1 MIIIHVFLLLFLLLF
16 LLMKPLKY
24 LIVVLAVMTAASALA
39 GIRTDVQ
46 MRSAASRVLNSKRP
60 LVQVAYYPGM
70 ALYRQAGGGFAI
82 VSNDDSKPA
91 ILAYSPSS
99 NLNLSDDNPGF
110 NWWLNATRKV
120 MLMQQPRRETTKPDP
135 NRFPTSVQPLLTTTW
150 GQREPFKFMCPFD
163 AYVSDLSLYG
173 TYTPDMGHYSVGCGP
188 LAMAQYLYYYK
199 FPKHGTGEASVTV
212 KYDQG
217 DVTLHVDFEQATY
230 DWNNMINDYQGE
242 YTREQGEAV
251 AQLCYHCGVA
261 AQTTWN
267 ALGGGTT
274 DARII
279 EAFTKHFNYNDTAH
293 YIPRSRYDEPT
304 WMEMIYGMLSS
315 GNPILYSAKDINI
328 AEGIIAGHNFVLD
341 GYDENGLV
349 HVNWG
354 WYGVENGYFDIALLN
369 VLQYTYDD
377 WQAMYVGLYPNREN
391 HPGDVNDDG
400 KVTID
405 DVTTLIDLLLTG
417 NTAGNNNADVN
428 ADGQVTIED
437 ATTLIDHLLTGDW

>member
-1 MIIIHVFLLLFLLLF
+1 
-16 LLMKPLKY
+16 MKTLNS
-24 LIVVLAVMTAASALA
+24 LVVVLAVMTTASALA
-39 GIRTDVQ
+39 GIRTDAQ
-46 MRSAASRVLNSKRP
+46 MRSAASLVLKSKRS
-60 LVQVAYYPGM
+60 LEQVAYYPGM

-82 VSNDDSKPA
+82 VSSDASKPA
-91 ILAYSPSS
+91 ILAYSTSGT
-99 NLNLSDDNPGF
+99 LSMSDGNPGF

-120 MLMQQPRRETTKPDP
+120 MLQNQPRRATTSPDP
-135 NRFPTSVQPLLTTTW
+135 NRFPASVQPLLTTTW
-150 GQREPFKFMCPFD
+150 RQREPFKFMCLFD
-163 AYVSDLSLYG
+163 EYVSDFSLYG
-173 TYTPDMGHYSVGCGP
+173 TYSPDSGHYAVGCGP
-188 LAMAQYLYYYK
+188 LAMAQYMYYYK
-199 FPKHGTGEASVTV
+199 FPKHGTGEESVTV

-217 DVTLHVDFEQATY
+217 DVILHVDFGQATY
-230 DWNNMINDYQGE
+230 DWDNMINDYQGE
-242 YTREQGEAV
+242 YTREQGQAV

-274 DARII
+274 DARLVD
-279 EAFTKHFNYNDTAH
+279 AFIKHFNYNDTAH

-304 WMEMIYGMLSS
+304 WMEMIYAMLSS

-328 AEGIIAGHNFVLD
+328 VEGIIAGHNFIID

-377 WQAMYVGLYPNREN
+377 RQAMYVGQYPNREN
-391 HPGDVNDDG
+391 LPGDINDDG

-405 DVTTLIDLLLTG
+405 DVTQLIDHLLTG
-417 NTAGNNNADVN
+417 NTTGNDNADVN
-428 ADGQVTIED
+428 ADGRVTID
-437 ATTLIDHLLTGDW
+437 DVTALIDSLLTGA

>member
-1 MIIIHVFLLLFLLLF
+1 M
-16 LLMKPLKY
+16 LMKSQKVF
-24 LIVVLAVMTAASALA
+24 IVVLAAMVAASALA

-46 MRSAASRVLNSKRP
+46 MRRAANRVLKSSRP
-60 LVQVAYYPGM
+60 LEQVAYYPGM

-82 VSNDDSKPA
+82 ISSDDNAPVV
-91 ILAYSPSS
+91 LAYSTNSTLS
-99 NLNLSDDNPGF
+99 LSDDNPGF

-120 MLMQQPRRETTKPDP
+120 MLQQQPRRETTKPDP
-135 NRFPTSVQPLLTTTW
+135 SRFPTSVQPLLTTTW

-163 AYVSDLSLYG
+163 TYVSDLSQYG
-173 TYTPDMGHYSVGCGP
+173 TYTPDAGHYSVGCGP
-188 LAMAQYLYYYK
+188 LAMAQYMNYYK
-199 FPKHGTGEASVTV
+199 FPKHGMGEASVTV

-217 DVTLHVDFEQATY
+217 DVTVHVDFEQATY
-230 DWNNMINDYQGE
+230 DWDNMIDDYQGD
-242 YTREQGEAV
+242 YTREQGMAV

-267 ALGGGTT
+267 SLGGGTT
-274 DARII
+274 DQRIV

-293 YIPRSRYDEPT
+293 YVPRSRYDEPA
-304 WMEMIYGMLSS
+304 WMEMIYSMLSS

-328 AEGIIAGHNFVLD
+328 PAGIIAGHNFIID

-377 WQAMYVGLYPNREN
+377 WQAMYVGLYPNRE
-391 HPGDVNDDG
+391 HLPGDVNDDG
-400 KVTID
+400 KLGIDDVTYLID
-405 DVTTLIDLLLTG
+405 LLLAGNSAGNNQADVDADGRISIEDVTTLIDFLLSG
-417 NTAGNNNADVN
+417 NK
-428 ADGQVTIED
+428 
-437 ATTLIDHLLTGDW
+437 